1 MDRIKA
7 KGYINI
13 AHKAGY
19 LIIGGDKLDGYNQ
32 KLYLVL
38 IDKSAGKSSQK
49 IASRLKENG
58 VEILEVDALP
68 EICDISTCK
77 ILGIKNKDLSVNIKS
92 NLVD

>member
-19 LIIGGDKLDGYNQ
+19 LIIGGDKLDGYKQ

-38 IDKSAGKSSQK
+38 IDKSAGKASQK
-49 IASRLKENG
+49 IANRLKENNI
-58 VEILEVDALP
+58 EILWVENLP
-68 EICDISTCK
+68 ELCDIKTCK
-77 ILGIKNKDLSVNIKS
+77 ILGIKNKDLSVNIKN
-92 NLVD
+92 NLVN

>member
-19 LIIGGDKLDGYNQ
+19 LVIGSDKLDGYNQ

-38 IDKSAGKSSQK
+38 LDKSAGKSSQK
-49 IASRLKENG
+49 VANRFKESG
-58 VEILEVDALP
+58 IEVLYVENLP
-68 EICDISTCK
+68 EICDIKTCK
-77 ILGIKNKDLSVNIKS
+77 ILGIKNKDLSVNIKN